1 MASPVSPLPSSRHFV
16 TQLLDSLAAPPSID
30 QAIVEKKNANTNP
43 LNNVS
48 DATRK
53 QLLSLQVLFPN
64 EFVPAL
70 DLLDRRLVTRFLICD
85 GEELAARTTGAEQ
98 RDATT
103 AQDVQMQ
110 DTEETS
116 PSQQE
121 NEQKEQPGTHAHAAN
136 TNESPAPDKPSNH
149 TTTTTA
155 PKPSN
160 LNTIYYVRSAQ
171 HRPSRFSTS
180 YDTLATYQVRLLG
193 WNCSCPAFAF
203 AAFPTGQATP
213 LVPLNTAVHPGK
225 PNQLPDSAHQA
236 GEKTKEEGMEWIF
249 GGISLGD
256 GMPPVCKHLL
266 ACVLAERCKGL
277 FGGFVEERDVS
288 VEEAAGWAAGWGD

>member
-1 MASPVSPLPSSRHFV
+1 MASPVSPLPSSRHFA

-30 QAIVEKKNANTNP
+30 QAAVNANANANP

-70 DLLDRRLVTRFLICD
+70 DLLDRRLVTRFRICD
-85 GEELAARTTGAEQ
+85 GEELAARATGAEQ
-98 RDATT
+98 RDAGTVE
-103 AQDVQMQ
+103 DVQMQ
-110 DTEETS
+110 DAQDG
-116 PSQQE
+116 PPLQHQ
-121 NEQKEQPGTHAHAAN
+121 NCPPGQAGTNTPAVN
-136 TNESPAPDKPSNH
+136 TNESTAPDEAKHHNA
-149 TTTTTA
+149 TTA
-155 PKPSN
+155 PEPSN

-203 AAFPTGQATP
+203 AAFPAGRTFTP
-213 LVPLNTAVHPGK
+213 IPNGK
-225 PNQLPDSAHQA
+225 PTHPAWRNEDRTRN
-236 GEKTKEEGMEWIF
+236 KGMEWIF
-249 GGISLGD
+249 GGLSLGD
-256 GMPPVCKHLL
+256 DMPPVCKHLL

-288 VEEAAGWAAGWGD
+288 VEEAAGWAAGGGD